1 MRNKITIDTIKKY
14 RIFWIIPIAIL
25 ALFAEP
31 IMAQTLS
38 LNFGQGGGSVTAR
51 LFQLIVVVTVLS
63 IAPSILVMMTSF
75 TRIVVVLS
83 FLRQAIGTQTAP
95 PNMVIIALAVFLT
108 FFVMEPTFTKIY
120 NDAVIPLIAQ
130 KITEEVAL
138 ERAIKPMHAF
148 MSRNVGEK
156 EIGLFLNLANIDKA
170 TTIDTVPL
178 RVLLPAFMISEVKRA
193 FEIGFLIFVPFLV
206 IDMAIASILVS
217 MGMQLLPPAAI
228 SLPFKII
235 FFVMVDGWVLI
246 CGSLVQSFK

>member
-1 MRNKITIDTIKKY
+1 MNKRLNSARAGK
-14 RIFWIIPIAIL
+14 IFVYGMSVL
-25 ALFAEP
+25 LLLFAEP

-51 LFQLIVVVTVLS
+51 LFQLIVIVTVLS

-75 TRIVVVLS
+75 TRIIVVLS
-83 FLRQAIGTQTAP
+83 FLRQAIGTPTAP
-95 PNMVIIALAVFLT
+95 PNMVIVALAVFLT

-120 NDAVIPLIAQ
+120 NDAVQPLIQQ

-138 ERAIKPMHAF
+138 ERAIKPMKEF
-148 MSRNVGEK
+148 MSRNVGKK
-156 EIGLFLNLANIDKA
+156 ELDLFMNLSNTTNVADIDA
-170 TTIDTVPL
+170 MPL
-178 RVLLPAFMISEVKRA
+178 KVILPAFMISEVKRA